1 MGSPLSASLTE
12 GHYDMHETGE
22 HELDELSQELQ
33 EVEWLGLPEP
43 GGFQSQ
49 FGSRHV
55 ADHWTFEIALVIVG
69 ALLGVA
75 LYFWMT

>member
-1 MGSPLSASLTE
+1 MTD
-12 GHYDMHETGE
+12 GHYDTHETGE
-22 HELDELSQELQ
+22 QELAALSQELE
-33 EVEWLGLPEP
+33 EVQWLGLPEP
-43 GGFQSQ
+43 GALQGQ
-49 FGSRHV
+49 FGPRHI